1 MFRLMLNA
9 LLGNPLRFNTVR
21 ARPKQTAP
29 KKTCMFLMKEYLM
42 KPEPKS
48 FLFPVLILA
57 LLTLTQVAQ
66 AHGISADDK
75 AAMLSGGYLR
85 YVGLGASHML
95 TGYDHLLFLL
105 GVMFFL
111 TKFKDIVKFITAFTL
126 GHCVTLIGATF
137 LGITMNYFLIDAL
150 IALTVIYKGFD
161 NIGGFKKYFDMKSP
175 NLLKLVFIFGLIHGF
190 GLSTRLQQLPLGED
204 SLQLL
209 LRIISFNA
217 GVEVGQ
223 IAALSVMLL
232 VLAGWRKMASFK
244 KFSGFANV
252 GLLMIGGS
260 LLFLMQMHGWLHETS
275 AEEFPIDKAS
285 HQALHENMPARG
297 TTQGTDE
304 WSAPIKVTIPAGKGL
319 EYKFLLAKEAV
330 MQYSWAT
337 DTGDDVF
344 FDFHGEP
351 TGGKAGYFKSF
362 EKGTA
367 SKDEGSLT
375 APFAGTIG
383 WYWKN
388 KTSGPVIVTLKA
400 KGNYSLIKKK

>member
-1 MFRLMLNA
+1 MKLD
-9 LLGNPLRFNTVR
+9 
-21 ARPKQTAP
+21 PKR
-29 KKTCMFLMKEYLM
+29 
-42 KPEPKS
+42 

-57 LLTLTQVAQ
+57 LLGVSQVAQ
-66 AHGISADDK
+66 AHGISDTDRE
-75 AAMLSGGYLR
+75 AMLSGGYLR

-150 IALTVIYKGFD
+150 IALTVVYKGFD
-161 NIGGFKKYFDMKSP
+161 NIGGFKKFFDMKSP

-204 SLQLL
+204 SLQLF

-217 GVEVGQ
+217 GVELGQ

-232 VLAGWRKMASFK
+232 VLAGWRKTASFK
-244 KFSGFANV
+244 RFSGFANV
-252 GLLMIGGS
+252 GLLMIGGA
-260 LLFLMQMHGWLHETS
+260 LLFLVQMHGWLHESS
-275 AEEFPIDKAS
+275 ADEFPVAKTA
-285 HQALHENMPARG
+285 HHALHANMPAAG
-297 TTQGTDE
+297 TTVGTDE
-304 WSAPIKVTIPAGKGL
+304 WSEPIKITILAGKGV
-319 EYKFLLAKEAV
+319 EYKYLLAKGAV
-330 MQYSWAT
+330 MQYAWAT
-337 DTGDDVF
+337 DTGDTVF

-351 TGGKAGYFKSF
+351 TGGKAGYFESF
-362 EKGTA
+362 KKGTA
-367 SKDEGSLT
+367 NKAEGSFT

-400 KGNYSLIKKK
+400 KGNYSLLKKK

>member
-1 MFRLMLNA
+1 
-9 LLGNPLRFNTVR
+9 
-21 ARPKQTAP
+21 
-29 KKTCMFLMKEYLM
+29 M
-42 KPEPKS
+42 KPEPKR

-57 LLTLTQVAQ
+57 LLTISQVAQ
-66 AHGISADDK
+66 AHGISATDK

-111 TKFKDIVKFITAFTL
+111 TQFKDIVKFITAFTL

-161 NIGGFKKYFDMKSP
+161 NIGGFKKFFDMKSP

-204 SLQLL
+204 SLQLF

-232 VLAGWRKMASFK
+232 VLTGWRKMASFK

-252 GLLMIGGS
+252 GLLMIGGT
-260 LLFLMQMHGWLHETS
+260 LLFLMQMHGWLHEAS
-275 AEEFPIDKAS
+275 ADEFPVAKPA
-285 HQALHENMPARG
+285 HQALHEKMPAGG
-297 TTQGTDE
+297 TTQGSAE
-304 WSAPIKVTIPAGKGL
+304 WSAPIKITIPAGKGV
-319 EYKFLLAKEAV
+319 EYKYLLAKEAV

-367 SKDEGSLT
+367 SKEEGSLT

-388 KTSGPVIVTLKA
+388 TTSGPVIVTLKA
-400 KGNYSLIKKK
+400 KGNYSLLKKK

>member
-1 MFRLMLNA
+1 
-9 LLGNPLRFNTVR
+9 
-21 ARPKQTAP
+21 
-29 KKTCMFLMKEYLM
+29 MFLIKEYLM
-42 KPEPKS
+42 KPEPKR

-57 LLTLTQVAQ
+57 LLTISQVAQ
-66 AHGISADDK
+66 AHGISATDK

-111 TKFKDIVKFITAFTL
+111 TQFKDIVKFITAFTL

-161 NIGGFKKYFDMKSP
+161 NIGGFKKFFNMKSP

-204 SLQLL
+204 SLQLF

-244 KFSGFANV
+244 RFSGFANV

-260 LLFLMQMHGWLHETS
+260 LLFLMQMHGWLHESS
-275 AEEFPIDKAS
+275 ADEFPVAKTA
-285 HQALHENMPARG
+285 HHALHARSSV
-297 TTQGTDE
+297 Q
-304 WSAPIKVTIPAGKGL
+304 
-319 EYKFLLAKEAV
+319 
-330 MQYSWAT
+330 
-337 DTGDDVF
+337 
-344 FDFHGEP
+344 
-351 TGGKAGYFKSF
+351 
-362 EKGTA
+362 
-367 SKDEGSLT
+367 
-375 APFAGTIG
+375 
-383 WYWKN
+383 
-388 KTSGPVIVTLKA
+388 
-400 KGNYSLIKKK
+400 

>member
-1 MFRLMLNA
+1 
-9 LLGNPLRFNTVR
+9 V
-21 ARPKQTAP
+21 
-29 KKTCMFLMKEYLM
+29 
-42 KPEPKS
+42 
-48 FLFPVLILA
+48 ILA

-66 AHGISADDK
+66 AHGITATDR

-111 TKFKDIVKFITAFTL
+111 TKFKDIAKFITAFTI
-126 GHCVTLIGATF
+126 GHCITLIGATF
-137 LGITMNYFLIDAL
+137 LKITMNYFLIDAL

-161 NIGGFKKYFDMKSP
+161 NVDGFKKYLNMKSP
-175 NLLKLVFIFGLIHGF
+175 NLLKLVFVFGLIHGF
-190 GLSTRLQQLPLGED
+190 GLSTRLQQLPLGDD
-204 SLQLL
+204 SLGLF

-223 IAALSVMLL
+223 IAALSVMLV
-232 VLAGWRKMASFK
+232 VLAGWRKTASFK
-244 KFSGFANV
+244 RFSGVANV
-252 GLLMIGGS
+252 GLMIGGA
-260 LLFLMQMHGWLHETS
+260 LLFLMQMHGWVHETS
-275 AEEFPIDKAS
+275 ADEFPVGQTPHS
-285 HQALHENMPARG
+285 ALHAKMPAGVTTDG
-297 TTQGTDE
+297 TTDKNSE
-304 WSAPIKVTIPAGKGL
+304 WSAPIKITVPPGQGL
-319 EYKFLLAKEAV
+319 EYKYLLAKDAV

-337 DTGDDVF
+337 DTGDSLF

-367 SKDEGSLT
+367 NKSEGSFT

-388 KTSGPVIVTLKA
+388 KTSGTVIVTLKA